1 VDISTDA
8 TVANPFPDPGLQR
21 RLQRYG
27 WDLAADAYE
36 AHWRAP
42 LAPAREKVLALAAL
56 APGEAVLDV
65 ACGTGLVS
73 FPAARAVAPSGRVL
87 GVDLSG
93 RMVGVAMTRAD
104 VRRVANATFE
114 RMDAAQLAVP
124 DAGFDAA
131 LCALGLMYLA
141 EPERALSEMRRVLRP
156 GGRMVAAVW
165 GARERCG
172 WSSLWPIVD
181 AELSLP
187 ACPLF
192 FRLGENEALA
202 YACAVAGFAGVATY
216 RLSTVLAWRSAGDA
230 WRAALLA
237 GPVALA
243 WSRLDDTARER
254 VRHRYLDSLAPWRPG
269 PGYRVPGEFVFVT
282 AHAP

>member
-1 VDISTDA
+1 MDFGTGATDA
-8 TVANPFPDPGLQR
+8 AAIPDTRLER

-36 AHWRAP
+36 THWRGP
-42 LAPAREKVLALAAL
+42 LTPVRDKVLALAAL
-56 APGEAVLDV
+56 SPGEAVLDV

-73 FPAARAVAPSGRVL
+73 FPAARAVGPSGRVL

-93 RMVGVAMTRAD
+93 RMVGVARTRAD
-104 VRRVANATFE
+104 VRRVANAAFE
-114 RMDAAQLAVP
+114 RMDAAQLALP
-124 DAGFDAA
+124 DGGFDAV
-131 LCALGLMYLA
+131 LCALGLMYPP
-141 EPERALSEMRRVLRP
+141 EPERALAEMRRVLRP

-172 WSSLWPIVD
+172 WASLWPIVD

-192 FRLGENEALA
+192 FRLGEDDALA
-202 YACAVAGFAGVATY
+202 HACAGTGFAGIASY
-216 RLSTVLAWRSAGDA
+216 RMPAFLAWRSAGDA

-243 WSRLDDTARER
+243 WSRLEDEARER
-254 VRHRYLDSLAPWRPG
+254 VRHRYLDSLAPWRHG

-282 AHAP
+282 ARVP